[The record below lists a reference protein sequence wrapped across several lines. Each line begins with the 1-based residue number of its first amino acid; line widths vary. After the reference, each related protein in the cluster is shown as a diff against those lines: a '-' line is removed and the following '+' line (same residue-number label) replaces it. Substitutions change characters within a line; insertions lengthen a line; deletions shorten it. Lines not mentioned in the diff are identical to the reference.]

1 MLKQYGINLPT
12 RIEVGAGLLK
22 NTGLLASE
30 ITEGRKAFIV
40 SDPGVKAAGITKK
53 VISSLAETGFTWS
66 LFEEVQPNPK
76 DTDCESGG
84 EKAQHFKADVIVA
97 VGGGSVI
104 DSAKAIALLH
114 TYGGPVVSYEGR
126 GTVPGAVTPII
137 AIPTTAGTGSEVT
150 RSAVVTDTKR
160 SFKMSVKDVRLAP
173 GLALVDPET
182 TYTLPEGLTAST
194 GMDALVHAIEAY
206 TCRMANPFSD
216 AMALAAMEII
226 YPALPVVVKEGS
238 NKQARDD
245 MMIGSVLAGIAF
257 SHADVGAVHCL
268 AEAIGSLYDTPH
280 GIANSI
286 FLPAVTAFNAE
297 ADPERHA
304 RAASACGLDVKNM
317 QPEEASRLL
326 AEKLAELSSE
336 IGIPRFSSLDKA
348 NPKDFAYLAEIS
360 ELNGSTPSNCRTITK
375 EEYLQILQESY
386 SN

>member
-22 NTGLLASE
+22 DTGLLASE

-286 FLPAVTAFNAE
+286 FLPEVTAFNAE

-336 IGIPRFSSLDKA
+336 IGIPRFNSLDKA

-375 EEYLQILQESY
+375 EDYLQILQESY